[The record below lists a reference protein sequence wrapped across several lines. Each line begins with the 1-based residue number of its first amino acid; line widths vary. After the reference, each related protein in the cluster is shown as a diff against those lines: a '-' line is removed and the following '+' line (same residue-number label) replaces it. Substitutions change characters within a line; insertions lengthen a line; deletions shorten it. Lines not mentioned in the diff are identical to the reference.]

1 MPNHDSEVFHLA
13 QGPFPTATAGK
24 RLPCWCRGRERAPL
38 KSLPIFQFLE
48 AQYEANGL
56 GKRITQMVKNAV
68 QSNAKTR
75 GPQFQGKKTTSLPAR
90 VPTKKPSFNPAEFTQ
105 ADSLEWGAS
114 WANARD
120 RGQNSASSEEDDGAE
135 LSDEECAT
143 VTEKRALAQE
153 LHDAMESDTPEG
165 SLSSLS
171 ESLAGEAVSEGC
183 LPPRS
188 FRVAILPESTT
199 EERICEILT
208 PFSEACSVAPT
219 PGSGGH

>member
-1 MPNHDSEVFHLA
+1 
-13 QGPFPTATAGK
+13 
-24 RLPCWCRGRERAPL
+24 
-38 KSLPIFQFLE
+38 
-48 AQYEANGL
+48 
-56 GKRITQMVKNAV
+56 MVKNAV

-143 VTEKRALAQE
+143 AAEKRALALE

-183 LPPRS
+183 PPPRS
-188 FRVAILPESTT
+188 FGVAILPESTT
-199 EERICEILT
+199 EKRICEVLT
-208 PFSEACSVAPT
+208 PFSEVCSIAPT